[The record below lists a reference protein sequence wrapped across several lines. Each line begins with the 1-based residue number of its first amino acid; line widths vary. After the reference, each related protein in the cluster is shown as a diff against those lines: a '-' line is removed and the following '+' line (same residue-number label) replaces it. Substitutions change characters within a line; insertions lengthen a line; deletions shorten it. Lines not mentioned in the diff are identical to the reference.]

1 MVRAGG
7 FAACLSVFDV
17 GLDFSLG
24 IVVCL
29 TMKSLQMWITMFRL
43 HTASLSTGDKV
54 D

>member
-17 GLDFSLG
+17 GLDFS
-24 IVVCL
+24 
-29 TMKSLQMWITMFRL
+29 SLQMWITMFRL